1 MKTATVFC
9 TVLVFLLS
17 SVTSPLAAEKQKV
30 SFYNGPPQGGWRPIA
45 VAIQQVIQKA
55 IPNLEVNIEPGGG
68 AANVIAV
75 DSKPGVFAMVTS
87 TSTYDGFLGRP
98 PFKKKM
104 ENLREIAI
112 LFTQPAHMITFADGP
127 IKTVESLK
135 GKRISVTPRGYA
147 SETVNQMILKAHG
160 LDYKDVQP
168 QFLGEIDSIDSMRD
182 GHLDAFLIMT
192 SVPYPLFLELAS
204 ARKVSLLSLSPGKI
218 RELSR
223 ENKGLRPYT
232 IKAGSYP
239 QINSDVTTFE
249 SSVHVAANKEMPD
262 ALAEQITKA
271 LVEALPDL
279 QKNFAF
285 MKGLSPNDMGGDLG
299 IPFHPGAARFY
310 QSRGLMK

>member
-1 MKTATVFC
+1 MKTIVFC
-9 TVLVFLLS
+9 MALALLLAPLS
-17 SVTSPLAAEKQKV
+17 SPWAAEKQKV

-75 DSKPGVFAMVTS
+75 DTKPGVFAMLTS
-87 TSTYDGFLGRP
+87 TSTYDGFLGRS

-127 IKTVESLK
+127 IKTLEGLK

-147 SETVNQMILKAHG
+147 SEQVNQMVLKAHG

-182 GHLDAFLIMT
+182 GHLDAFLLMT
-192 SVPYPLFLELAS
+192 SVPYPLLLELAS
-204 ARKVSLLSLSPGKI
+204 ARKVKLLSLTPEKV
-218 RELSR
+218 REITQA
-223 ENKGLRPYT
+223 NKGLRPYT
-232 IKAGSYP
+232 FKARTYP
-239 QINSDVTTFE
+239 GQDPDVLTFE
-249 SSVHVAANKEMPD
+249 SSVHVAANREMPE

-285 MKGLSPNDMGGDLG
+285 MKGLSPKDMAGDLG